1 MRISDWSSDVCSSD
15 LPAVAAHRFHFIGK
29 PAQRLVIGVDV
40 ERDAAIKARNR
51 IVPCGCPCPVSDMLG
66 RDISL
71 RSGEEYLRTRICA
84 QRCDMSICQR
94 EMPDERS
101 EAALGVIVRDEGQG
115 CRNRRVAA
123 ACGDPSRSEEH
134 TSEIQSLMRIS

>member
-1 MRISDWSSDVCSSD
+1 
-15 LPAVAAHRFHFIGK
+15 
-29 PAQRLVIGVDV
+29 
-40 ERDAAIKARNR
+40 
-51 IVPCGCPCPVSDMLG
+51 MLG
-66 RDISL
+66 RNISL

-115 CRNRRVAA
+115 CRNRRVAEA
-123 ACGDPSRSEEH
+123 RGDPSERIRLDQIGNSGMDHRLPVVMNGQRYGRGNPISESSADGWDLPALHREFA
-134 TSEIQSLMRIS
+134 SEIGRAWCRERGCKSV